1 MTTARQERKA
11 HPRPGGVAAR
21 WVAVLAVVLLGSG
34 MAWGQMAWG
43 QVVTHALTGLA
54 IHGYD
59 PVAYFTEGKALPGV
73 EQTEARQNGVVW
85 RFRNEGNRQAFLAN
99 PDTYT
104 PQFGGYD
111 PVELARGKA
120 VAGHPQVWQ
129 VSAGRLYLFYDENSR
144 ADFAAN
150 PAPLL
155 AEAQHRWPA
164 VRTEL
169 P

>member
-1 MTTARQERKA
+1 VEPHWVVVLVAILLA
-11 HPRPGGVAAR
+11 PGVA
-21 WVAVLAVVLLGSG
+21 L
-34 MAWGQMAWG
+34 G

-73 EQTEARQNGVVW
+73 AQAEARLNGVVW

-99 PDTYT
+99 PETYA

-111 PVELARGKA
+111 PTELARGKA

-129 VSAGRLYLFYDENSR
+129 VNAGRLYLFYDENSR
-144 ADFAAN
+144 AGFAAN

-164 VRTEL
+164 VRAEL
-169 P
+169 PSSP